1 MVSVILESQLSR
13 EWILGPYQ
21 CTICTIQNSNIF
33 WNHFTE
39 LLPLQST
46 TFMYKFYTYYYQK
59 PLTAA
64 YFLYPHMG
72 RHTRL
77 WPHVCDDS
85 DSILTWL
92 RVTEPFSLPD
102 ISLHWNIYRYCCEGL
117 TEVVIQ
123 VSGDDE
129 RARAQLWE
137 KTKTHPLLAHRHNV
151 LWRRE
156 GCSANSISIIM
167 RIYFC
172 LIIMYL
178 TLIWY
183 CNVIFFL
190 WQEVANRGLVMYL
203 LYVHFEEFH
212 RNVLHNEFI
221 EQAVYRGCHSPWTM
235 LCCIF

>member
-1 MVSVILESQLSR
+1 MNFRTLSMYNMYHTKFKHFLKSLHR
-13 EWILGPYQ
+13 VV
-21 CTICTIQNSNIF
+21 TITIHYIHVQVL
-33 WNHFTE
+33 H
-39 LLPLQST
+39 LLLSKAPDCRLFPVPPHGST
-46 TFMYKFYTYYYQK
+46 YETM
-59 PLTAA
+59 
-64 YFLYPHMG
+64 
-72 RHTRL
+72 RL